1 MKKLNSMETPS
12 QEIFNEMKQIATDI
26 WNTYD
31 NQFGYVTEKLERI
44 NSFDNIQ
51 DNAMV
56 FYRMFD
62 WQNQAKFR
70 IKASEEVLEY
80 VNNNL

>member
-1 MKKLNSMETPS
+1 MEAPS
-12 QEIFNEMKQIATDI
+12 QEVFDEMKSIATDI

-31 NQFGYVTEKLERI
+31 NEFGYVTEKLNRI
-44 NSFDNIQ
+44 NSFDNIE

-62 WQNQAKFR
+62 HINQGKF
-70 IKASEEVLEY
+70 ITSASPEVLDY
-80 VNNNL
+80 ISKNL

>member
-1 MKKLNSMETPS
+1 METPS
-12 QEIFNEMKQIATDI
+12 QEIFNEMKSIATDI

-31 NQFGYVTEKLERI
+31 NQYGYVTEKLDRI

-62 WQNQAKFR
+62 YINQGKF
-70 IKASEEVLEY
+70 KASASPEVLEY
-80 VNNNL
+80 ISKNL

>member
-1 MKKLNSMETPS
+1 MGTPN
-12 QEIFNEMKQIATDI
+12 QEIFDEMKSIATDI

-31 NQFGYVTEKLERI
+31 NTYGYVTEKLDRI
-44 NSFDNIQ
+44 NSFGNIQ

-62 WQNQAKFR
+62 HINKATFRDRASNQV
-70 IKASEEVLEY
+70 IEY
-80 VNNNL
+80 INNNL

>member
-1 MKKLNSMETPS
+1 METPS
-12 QEIFNEMKQIATDI
+12 KEIFDEMKSIATDI

-31 NQFGYVTEKLERI
+31 NKFGYVTEKLERI
-44 NSFDNIQ
+44 NNFDNIQ

-62 WQNQAKFR
+62 TQNQTTFFFQSSSEVR
-70 IKASEEVLEY
+70 DYIK
-80 VNNNL
+80 NNL

>member
-1 MKKLNSMETPS
+1 METPA
-12 QEIFNEMKQIATDI
+12 QEIFDEMKSIATDI

-31 NQFGYVTEKLERI
+31 NQYGYVTKKLDRI
-44 NSFDNIQ
+44 NSFDNIE

-62 WQNQAKFR
+62 TQNQMTFFF
-70 IKASEEVLEY
+70 KASPEVKVY
-80 VNNNL
+80 IKNNL

>member
-1 MKKLNSMETPS
+1 METPS

-26 WNTYD
+26 WTTYD
-31 NQFGYVTEKLERI
+31 NQFSYVDKKLEQI
-44 NSFDNIQ
+44 NSFENIQ

-62 WQNQAKFR
+62 WQNQILFKS
-70 IKASEEVLEY
+70 KASLEVLIY
-80 VNNNL
+80 IKGNL

>member
-1 MKKLNSMETPS
+1 METPS
-12 QEIFNEMKQIATDI
+12 QEVFNEMKSIATDI

-31 NQFGYVTEKLERI
+31 NRYGYVTEKLDRI

-62 WQNQAKFR
+62 HINQSKF
-70 IKASEEVLEY
+70 KASASPEVLEY
-80 VNNNL
+80 IKNNL

>member
-1 MKKLNSMETPS
+1 METPT
-12 QEIFNEMKQIATDI
+12 QEVFDEMKTIATNI

-31 NQFGYVTEKLERI
+31 NEHGYVTEKLNYINRI
-44 NSFDNIQ
+44 DNIQ

-62 WQNQAKFR
+62 NQNQETFR
-70 IKASEEVLEY
+70 ANASNEVLEY
-80 VNNNL
+80 IENNK